1 MAFTYDL
8 TGTVGK
14 MRLLISD
21 VNPTAPIFQDEE
33 LQAFQDIT
41 LMQVQGP
48 NNFFG
53 GSTVSEKEILLLS
66 CATAFDALAGKVSSL
81 HGQTITLGDF
91 TVTAKDQVASLQ
103 NMAQKFRDAVYNLP
117 AWGIVEENLSGFNE
131 LTIIRNWVLRTE
143 F

>member
-1 MAFTYDL
+1 
-8 TGTVGK
+8 
-14 MRLLISD
+14 
-21 VNPTAPIFQDEE
+21 
-33 LQAFQDIT
+33 
-41 LMQVQGP
+41 MQVQGP